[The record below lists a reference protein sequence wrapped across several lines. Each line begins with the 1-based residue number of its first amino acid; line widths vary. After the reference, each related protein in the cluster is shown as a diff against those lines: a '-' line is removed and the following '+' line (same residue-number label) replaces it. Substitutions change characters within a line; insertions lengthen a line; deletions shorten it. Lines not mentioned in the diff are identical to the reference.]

1 MEALV
6 SAIAALLAGI
16 GAYFS
21 GRARREAQQ
30 ANKAVNNAQNGQPRI
45 YDMIFELHAQ
55 GRELIDWKRTYD
67 GGPLDSGPKVTA
79 FVERVDGE
87 LETIRRDVHEIRT
100 NCKQCSDDGPSAA

>member
-67 GGPLDSGPKVTA
+67 GGPLDSGTKVTA
-79 FVERVDGE
+79 FVARVDGE

-100 NCKQCSDDGPSAA
+100 NCKQCDDGPSAA

>member
-6 SAIAALLAGI
+6 SALAALLAGI

-21 GRARREAQQ
+21 GRARREASQ

-67 GGPLDSGPKVTA
+67 GGPLDSGQKVTA

-100 NCKQCSDDGPSAA
+100 NCSQCQDEPPPAA